1 MGNQPSQQWNIF
13 ARELEFVL
21 QAHGMT
27 LSDLYDRTIV
37 PYPEKVRRLQKSL
50 NSPASFPTLNPDEL
64 EQLFTAL
71 KLTPTEKN
79 RLRAAIVAAS
89 VERALM
95 DRINQDAAYEA
106 ADAVFRIVFDAM
118 EKQSTPV
125 FSRIKG
131 DVHFVKPEFPDDPQ
145 LDAALDLLDRA
156 TFALH
161 ASNQAST
168 PRVRVAAA
176 REAETTFSAAL
187 ALLERDNQPPDA
199 TRSHAND
206 ERQLWRDEIRRGLDA
221 ARSLT

>member
-1 MGNQPSQQWNIF
+1 MGSQPSRQWNIF
-13 ARELEFVL
+13 ARELVFVL
-21 QAHGMT
+21 QARKLNLGT
-27 LSDLYDRTIV
+27 LYNGAIV
-37 PYPEKVRRLQKSL
+37 PHPQKVQRLQQSL
-50 NSPASFPTLNPDEL
+50 ANPASFPTLNPDEL
-64 EQLFTAL
+64 EQFVAVYQ
-71 KLTPTEKN
+71 LTTTEGN

-118 EKQSTPV
+118 EKQSTPA

-168 PRVRVAAA
+168 PRIRVAAA

-199 TRSHAND
+199 TRSHANN